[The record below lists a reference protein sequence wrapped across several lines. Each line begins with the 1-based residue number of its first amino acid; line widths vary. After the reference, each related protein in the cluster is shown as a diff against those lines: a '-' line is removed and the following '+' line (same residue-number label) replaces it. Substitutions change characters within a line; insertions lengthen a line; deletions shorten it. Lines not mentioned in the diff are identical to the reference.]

1 MCLILFRAAFAIIVD
16 GMILLV
22 DDNRVGR
29 EAFAKILRLN
39 GHEVMEAADAAQA
52 LEILNKV
59 SIDLMITDFVM
70 PGLSGVQLIEQIR
83 SQWPRTRMLM
93 MSGYL
98 TSEVGNIVSD
108 GVDFIPKPVDVS
120 VLLSTINRII
130 PQRQSV

>member
-1 MCLILFRAAFAIIVD
+1 
-16 GMILLV
+16 MILLV

-39 GHEVMEAADAAQA
+39 GHDVIEAADAAEA

-59 SIDLMITDFVM
+59 PIDLLITDFVM

-98 TSEVGNIVSD
+98 TSEVGPMVSD
-108 GVDFIPKPVDVS
+108 GVDFIPKPVDVPL
-120 VLLSTINRII
+120 LLSTINRII